1 MKNVL
6 LFNNIPYN
14 RIIKKNVSNEHP
26 YKNIFINV
34 FILLFFIIMLGLF
47 LSYRYRCKNNLNDDI
62 IINYTKD
69 DSSIN
74 DENDIIIEQNSDD
87 IKEKKTVLDEKKT
100 NNLLQE
106 NINQK
111 NLLLDIQN
119 NNFGNNLDNEDEQ
132 YKLI

>member
-34 FILLFFIIMLGLF
+34 FILLFFIIKLGLF
-47 LSYRYRCKNNLNDDI
+47 LSYRYRCKNKLNDDI
-62 IINYTKD
+62 IINDTKD